1 MRKPDQETKRGI
13 VITLILSAIYG
24 ITTLVTGQACSI
36 TYCQP
41 KEPEDLHKFL
51 KKKGVKNM
59 KAIKKLMLK
68 YGSSLAALA
77 LMIGVGSSSKACW
90 WWYNQPKEP
99 EGMKKFTKED

>member
-41 KEPEDLHKFL
+41 KEPEDLHNKFL
-51 KKKGVKNM
+51 KKKRGEECESN
-59 KAIKKLMLK
+59 
-68 YGSSLAALA
+68 
-77 LMIGVGSSSKACW
+77 
-90 WWYNQPKEP
+90 
-99 EGMKKFTKED
+99 

>member
-41 KEPEDLHKFL
+41 KEPENLHKFL
-51 KKKGVKNM
+51 KKKMGEEYESN
-59 KAIKKLMLK
+59 
-68 YGSSLAALA
+68 
-77 LMIGVGSSSKACW
+77 
-90 WWYNQPKEP
+90 
-99 EGMKKFTKED
+99 

>member
-41 KEPEDLHKFL
+41 KKPEDLHKFL
-51 KKKGVKNM
+51 KKKPAKKN
-59 KAIKKLMLK
+59 
-68 YGSSLAALA
+68 
-77 LMIGVGSSSKACW
+77 
-90 WWYNQPKEP
+90 Q
-99 EGMKKFTKED
+99 

>member
-41 KEPEDLHKFL
+41 KEPEDLHEFL
-51 KKKGVKNM
+51 KKKRDEEYESN
-59 KAIKKLMLK
+59 
-68 YGSSLAALA
+68 
-77 LMIGVGSSSKACW
+77 
-90 WWYNQPKEP
+90 
-99 EGMKKFTKED
+99 

>member
-41 KEPEDLHKFL
+41 KEPENLYKFL
-51 KKKGVKNM
+51 KKKRGEEYESN
-59 KAIKKLMLK
+59 
-68 YGSSLAALA
+68 
-77 LMIGVGSSSKACW
+77 
-90 WWYNQPKEP
+90 
-99 EGMKKFTKED
+99 